1 MSTTNE
7 LLKKLE
13 ELERSLYI
21 YQHLSLLV
29 ELDAMTAAPQ
39 ETAAGRSV
47 VMEFI
52 SNREYEAFASER
64 TGALLDELTE
74 RKDEL
79 SPMAVRQT
87 EFLKRRYDHMKAVP
101 QEEHV
106 AYDVL
111 VSESQ
116 NVWVKAK
123 RENDFASFAP
133 YLERIVNAQLRFI
146 DYLDPKHQRKPYDV
160 LLEDF
165 EYGLTSEF
173 LDEFFAA
180 VKKTVVPLVR
190 SIVEKGWQPDNTFLY
205 KAAPIDQQ
213 RELADYLM
221 DILTIDR
228 NHCNIGETEH
238 PFTLEF
244 NKDDVRITTH
254 YHLNDVMNSFYSV
267 MHEGGHALYELHTG
281 DDLRFTSLAGGAS
294 SGIHESISR
303 FFENVIGRSR
313 PFCDFVLPKMKEL
326 FPKQFDGV
334 APEDFY
340 NAVNRSEPSLIRI
353 ESDEL
358 TYCLHIMVRYEI
370 EKALID
376 REISVMDLP
385 RVWNEKM
392 REYLGVTVP
401 DDTHGVLQDSHW
413 SSGAFG
419 YFPTYALG
427 NAYGV
432 QMYERMKQ
440 DVDVDGCCAKGELK
454 PVVDWLTEHVF
465 RYGSL
470 LDPSPLFEQYC
481 GAKFTPEPYCRYLKE
496 KFGNIYDIR

>member
-1 MSTTNE
+1 METTNE
-7 LLKKLE
+7 LLKRLE
-13 ELERSLYI
+13 KLERSLYI
-21 YQHLSLLV
+21 YRHLSGLV

-47 VMEFI
+47 VTEFL
-52 SNREYEAFASER
+52 SDQEYATFASEE
-64 TGALLDELTE
+64 TGALLKELTE
-74 RKDEL
+74 RKAEL
-79 SPMAVRQT
+79 SPMAARQT
-87 EFLKRRYDHMKAVP
+87 EFLKRGYDRMKAVP

-106 AYDVL
+106 NYDVL

-116 NVWVKAK
+116 NAWVKAK

-133 YLERIVNAQLRFI
+133 YLEKIVEAQLRFI
-146 DYLDPKHQRKPYDV
+146 GYRDPEHRRKPYDV
-160 LLEDF
+160 ILEDY
-165 EYGLTSEF
+165 EYGLTSDF
-173 LDEFFAA
+173 LDRFFGAL
-180 VKKTVVPLVR
+180 KETIVPLVR
-190 SIVEKGWQPDNTFLY
+190 NIIEKGRQPDDAFLHRE
-205 KAAPIDQQ
+205 APVSRQQ
-213 RELADYLM
+213 ELSAYLM
-221 DILTIDR
+221 EVLTIDR
-228 NHCNIGETEH
+228 DHCSIGETEH

-254 YHLNDVMNSFYSV
+254 YYPEDVMSSFYTV

-281 DDLRFTSLAGGAS
+281 DELRFTSLAGGAS

-313 PFCDFVLPKMKEL
+313 SFCGFMLPKMKEL
-326 FPKQFDGV
+326 FPEQFDGIT
-334 APEDFY
+334 PEQFY
-340 NAVNRSEPSLIRI
+340 KAVNRSEPSLIRT

-358 TYCLHIMVRYEI
+358 TYSLHIMVRYEI
-370 EKALID
+370 EKALIS
-376 REISVMDLP
+376 REITVADLP

-392 REYLGVTVP
+392 REYLGVSVP
-401 DDTHGVLQDSHW
+401 DDTRGVLQDSHW

-454 PVVDWLTEHVF
+454 PVADWLTEHVF
-465 RYGSL
+465 RYGCL

-481 GAKFTPEPYCRYLKE
+481 GTKFTPEPYCRYLKE
-496 KFGNIYDIR
+496 KYMEIYNI